1 MPLPEQ
7 VVRSA
12 SPTKFKSR
20 GDGPSFYHKLAMSGA
35 VSRKSQSAQNA
46 IAQRQALGAV
56 MTAAVGKLVTA
67 TGRSRFASQQAPTS
81 LD

>member
-7 VVRSA
+7 VVKSV
-12 SPTKFKSR
+12 SPANFKSR
-20 GDGPSFYHKLAMSGA
+20 GDGPTFYHKLAMSGA
-35 VSRKSQSAQNA
+35 VSQKNRSAQNA

-67 TGRSRFASQQAPTS
+67 TGRSRFSSQQAPTS